1 MPLFHIL
8 QEHVTVRNEVIGVF
22 VPVRFVQVVVGNGSV
37 GFLTKAALLFV
48 HFGEESSRWEEG
60 LEGGELRVEL
70 LRVELM
76 WRVELLRIELLLR
89 VEVLLRVELL
99 RIELTLRRNVRR
111 LTGWKGISLR
121 RRTTRKGRRTGR
133 RHWMRLTLMIFTQ

>member
-1 MPLFHIL
+1 MSLFHIL

-60 LEGGELRVEL
+60 LEGGELR
-70 LRVELM
+70 
-76 WRVELLRIELLLR
+76 IELL
-89 VEVLLRVELL
+89 
-99 RIELTLRRNVRR
+99 
-111 LTGWKGISLR
+111 
-121 RRTTRKGRRTGR
+121 
-133 RHWMRLTLMIFTQ
+133 